1 MSILGFFARFSITY
15 TLVMAAVG
23 VVVGLLE
30 IENATSLNTP
40 ILLGI
45 TYWCFYSYSNKNAR
59 IIEGGEKWKLIFS
72 ALAGDILATVLLGTP
87 TMLAN
92 EVPVRFLFI
101 GMAIVIPLH
110 FLMFMAVNFGV
121 KKQMLKQRPELA
133 KDPAVVTD

>member
-1 MSILGFFARFSITY
+1 MSILGFFVRFSITY
-15 TLVMAAVG
+15 TLIMAVTG

-30 IENATSLNTP
+30 IDNATSLNTP

-59 IIEGGEKWKLIFS
+59 IIDGGEKWKLIFS
-72 ALAGDILATVLLGTP
+72 ALAGDVLTSILLGIP

-92 EVPVRFLFI
+92 EVPVKFLFV

-110 FLMFMAVNFGV
+110 FLMFIAVNFGV

-133 KDPAVVTD
+133 QNATVVTD